1 MWGNTQKGLIY
12 IKSSYKPI
20 NRPVQNT
27 PLKER
32 CGRGNG
38 GAGRDKKGEEDWKEE
53 MVKEGGGRR
62 VKGGRGIVGFLFLL
76 ASSTAKENGKR
87 VSSDTTGKSTAFGR
101 AIW

>member
-32 CGRGNG
+32 CGSRNG
-38 GAGRDKKGEEDWKEE
+38 GAGRDKQKGEED
-53 MVKEGGGRR
+53 
-62 VKGGRGIVGFLFLL
+62 
-76 ASSTAKENGKR
+76 
-87 VSSDTTGKSTAFGR
+87 
-101 AIW
+101 